1 MNLIELLFF
10 VLAAVLSTLF
20 GRFFFGYIG
29 WWGVLPAVI
38 LGFGLVAVI
47 VVALPKFLACRE
59 SRQK

>member
-10 VLAAVLSTLF
+10 VLAAVVSALF
-20 GRFFFGYIG
+20 GRYFFGYIG

-47 VVALPKFLACRE
+47 VVALPKFLARWASRRE
-59 SRQK
+59 